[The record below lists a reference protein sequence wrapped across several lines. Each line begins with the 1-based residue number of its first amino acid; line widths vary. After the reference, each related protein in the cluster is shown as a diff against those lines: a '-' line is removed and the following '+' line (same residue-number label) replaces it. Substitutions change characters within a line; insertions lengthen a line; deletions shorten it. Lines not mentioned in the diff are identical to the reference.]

1 MKRTLLRGA
10 RVIAVPSREPAPG
23 PLDILVE
30 DSSIAAL
37 GPDLHVG
44 DAEVVDAADRI
55 IIPGLVNAHLH
66 CWQTALRCLAYDWTL
81 SQYVAWMHGRLAP
94 LFRPADLHVGTLAA
108 ALNQIA
114 CGATTVGDWC
124 HNNPTPD
131 HADAAAAA
139 LAESGIR
146 AVFLHGTPRPNGARH
161 APPPHP
167 RAELERLQATTLF
180 APGGLLTLGM
190 GAPGPLYSSM
200 DVAEADFGLARDLG
214 LMISMHHSGGETPPG
229 AWERLD
235 ERRLLGPH
243 VNVVHGNTID
253 TELLRRLV
261 DLGVT
266 FTVTPEVELGDG
278 HGQPIT
284 GRLRAL
290 KTAPSLGVDIE
301 SAVSGEMLIVARLAL
316 AHQRSLDHAAAQ
328 REGRAMESIPAREA
342 LAWATIEGA
351 RALGLADRIGTLE
364 VGKQADLVIIDPR
377 HLNLW
382 PANDIVAASLQ
393 ASLANIEAVMIGG
406 KWRKQDGR
414 LVCRDMG
421 PLREKLKASAA
432 RITAEAELSG

>member
-1 MKRTLLRGA
+1 
-10 RVIAVPSREPAPG
+10 
-23 PLDILVE
+23 
-30 DSSIAAL
+30 
-37 GPDLHVG
+37 
-44 DAEVVDAADRI
+44 
-55 IIPGLVNAHLH
+55 
-66 CWQTALRCLAYDWTL
+66 
-81 SQYVAWMHGRLAP
+81 
-94 LFRPADLHVGTLAA
+94 
-108 ALNQIA
+108 
-114 CGATTVGDWC
+114 
-124 HNNPTPD
+124 
-131 HADAAAAA
+131 
-139 LAESGIR
+139 
-146 AVFLHGTPRPNGARH
+146 
-161 APPPHP
+161 
-167 RAELERLQATTLF
+167 
-180 APGGLLTLGM
+180 
-190 GAPGPLYSSM
+190 M

-328 REGRAMESIPAREA
+328 REGRAMEFIPAREA

-393 ASLANIEAVMIGG
+393 ASLCKYRGGDDRREMAQAGRATCLPRHGPPTREVEGVRGTHHSRSRAVWLGRRRQADG
-406 KWRKQDGR
+406 ASLVVSFQEVAHLETRALVKGFGCRPSLTVGLGPGPALESLPRK
-414 LVCRDMG
+414 
-421 PLREKLKASAA
+421 
-432 RITAEAELSG
+432 